1 MKVQFTPQLLM
12 QKRTPQIQQK
22 QQNHKVENTFS
33 YNPIGYQ
40 DYNVSFGARL
50 FRTPENFYEQDF
62 NEQNMPETLHKY
74 IYESTDSNFRKTI
87 PPAQAMKEVFGK
99 INYAKDL
106 DAVKKMFPDEP
117 LFENLTSTPNK
128 KSREGLLGIIN
139 LMKNDPSYEGK
150 TLFKN
155 GNNDLGMYILKKIY
169 VEGKTLKEINKDFSK
184 DVSVYFKSYAI
195 KPQDY
200 NAFGI
205 RFPNNSFWHSFIVT
219 REDFPYVYIPR
230 GPQSEESQGIHSGKT
245 SNVVSKKP
253 VEKNKFEDVKNWEV
267 EKLADALIKG
277 NGSQEETEKQMKK
290 RGVPNKDSMNFVAQ
304 YMGEINSV
312 VLEKLH
318 ISDDMKDYFENY
330 KDLSKTQREKFDEY
344 MKNPYIN
351 DLRSE
356 VMSATIRFFFDVYGV
371 DGNNEE
377 FQDLLEYARNI
388 KPNRIARNEEHNR
401 LQAEYEAAL
410 GIFSQEPEEMVETI
424 PAEIDKA
431 ENKEI
436 SDEDLGVEGKDYFI
450 MNSKNGGTVR
460 IIGTA
465 EDMLTNALVPTLRI
479 TPLPYAE
486 KIVRHTQ
493 EHEQNTEAFRFG
505 LFARNTDAPI
515 LPDERFMPAED
526 AINLA
531 ENIYY
536 ELVDQDLAEETASQQ
551 AILDLFLE
559 HTEGVSPKIFRLTTF
574 GLNNLYEKIND
585 KEKIIMQKKRPIINR
600 KFNEYKKPLT
610 ANEKNKIIIEMLQLI
625 RNYDRKNSIINEGSK
640 LTGFENLMEAMKICL
655 TGSKK
660 REYKEILKIIMNEAL
675 EPHGGSSRFLLK
687 DNVDPM
693 YKQAKLETILS
704 HYCTTNSNELL
715 GFIASDKDVVEY
727 LKYNNLDMYNAVKDK
742 IHLQH

>member
-1 MKVQFTPQLLM
+1 MKVQFTPQLF
-12 QKRTPQIQQK
+12 QNKPFSQSKPQIK
-22 QQNHKVENTFS
+22 TKEENQNSYS
-33 YNPIGYQ
+33 YNPIAYK
-40 DYNVSFGARL
+40 DFNVSFGARL

-62 NEQNMPETLHKY
+62 NEQNMPDTLHKY
-74 IYESTDSNFRKTI
+74 IYESPDSDFRKTI

-117 LFENLTSTPNK
+117 LFKNLTSTPNK

-184 DVSVYFKSYAI
+184 DVSVYFKSYEI

-230 GPQSEESQGIHSGKT
+230 GPQSEESQGAHSGKT
-245 SNVVSKKP
+245 SNIVSRKP
-253 VEKNKFEDVKNWEV
+253 IQKNKFEDVKNWEV
-267 EKLADALIKG
+267 DKLADALIKG

-290 RGVPNKDSMNFVAQ
+290 RGLPNKETMNFVAQ

-351 DLRSE
+351 ELRSE

-410 GIFSQEPEEMVETI
+410 GIFSEEPEEIIETI
-424 PAEIDKA
+424 EPKEEI
-431 ENKEI
+431 KETQNV
-436 SDEDLGVEGKDYFI
+436 DLGVEGKDYFV
-450 MNSKNGGTVR
+450 MNGKDGSTIKV
-460 IIGTA
+460 IGTA
-465 EDMLTNALVPTLRI
+465 ENMLTHALIPTIRL

-486 KIVRHTQ
+486 KIVKYTQ
-493 EHEQNTEAFRFG
+493 EHELNTEAFRFG

-515 LPDERFMPAED
+515 VPDERFMAPEESHE
-526 AINLA
+526 LA
-531 ENIYY
+531 EQIYY
-536 ELVDQDLAEETASQQ
+536 ELVDKDLAEEMASQQ
-551 AILDLFLE
+551 AILDLLLQ
-559 HTEGVSPKIFRLTTF
+559 HTENVSPKIFRLTTF
-574 GLNNLYEKIND
+574 GLNTLYNKLQDGEKV
-585 KEKIIMQKKRPIINR
+585 IMQEKRPVINQ
-600 KFNEYKKPLT
+600 KFKEYKKPLT
-610 ANEKNKIIIEMLQLI
+610 PNEKNKVILEMLQLV
-625 RNYDRKNSIINEGSK
+625 RNYDRKNSIINEGSR
-640 LTGFENLMEAMKICL
+640 LSGFENLMEAMKICL

-660 REYKEILKIIMNEAL
+660 REYKEILKTIMNEAI
-675 EPHGGSSRFLLK
+675 EPHGGSCRFMLK
-687 DNVDPM
+687 DNVDPK
-693 YKQAKLETILS
+693 YKQAKMESIMS
-704 HYCTTNSNELL
+704 HYCLTHSNELL
-715 GFIASDKDVVEY
+715 GYIASDRDVVEY
-727 LKYNNLDMYNAVKDK
+727 LKYNNLDMYNAVKDR